1 MCLMFWD
8 SKAESAANQGA
19 QRLKDMHSLIKCD
32 NVSLYYLLLND
43 DSLLVLCRLP
53 IHDESGTARMA
64 MYPLKAVHSGF
75 MVGCDRLEC
84 LAPEMEGFTNPTK
97 FVSMTYHDDSE
108 PVYRSLGDEGGGEGE
123 GGGKSFG
130 GDVVRLPPAECVE
143 NLDGS
148 ANFTIYSSMLPI
160 KTRDELAKLT
170 MQQQIDYNHAMSKRC
185 MDAMIDG
192 MIGKQ
197 LDLTYMFDL
206 RPGTQVPTVESEI
219 DFRDQLLPNLRP
231 GCDML
236 VCLPPIIDTG
246 ASPEPNWGYSK
257 GGAFN
262 VAFHFKQD
270 ALMAEVPLLGLVH
283 NVEQG
288 LVDEKTGEEKTTTTV
303 EDNFYLYTN
312 RLIKEGAWVH
322 GNTGFAWKDRLAYH
336 NIHSDDEKD
345 AILKAY
351 PNTETSEYGG
361 TIHAD
366 WTQYAAALQKFQV
379 SQALQMRRKLQKVVT
394 NMGLG
399 DITNFEDVGDA
410 HAFRSN
416 IMEPCIVNL
425 KGEAFPNDAVSMH
438 VREFDPDVNA
448 TEVTAKREERIG
460 PTAKYERGDYNREGD
475 ILHAAGDLEET
486 PRYGMGNVHD
496 YEEPWRHGPGAA
508 QYRST
513 VVTPEMSQDEQD
525 APYRSLGAGSEPMDH
540 DGAAS
545 QERGVKRK
553 EAGSG
558 ASMVDAV
565 FNKLLLT
572 RAIGN

>member
-8 SKAESAANQGA
+8 SKAESAANLGA
-19 QRLKDMHSLIKCD
+19 QRLKDMHSTINCD

-53 IHDESGTARMA
+53 IYDPSGTARMA

-84 LAPEMEGFTNPTK
+84 LAPEMEGFTKPTN

-108 PVYRSLGDEGGGEGE
+108 PVYRSCMGGGCAK

-130 GDVVRLPPAECVE
+130 GCVRLPPAECVE

-160 KTRDELAKLT
+160 KTRDELDKLT
-170 MQQQIDYNHAMSKRC
+170 VQQKIDYNHAMSQRC
-185 MDAMIDG
+185 MEAMIDG
-192 MIGKQ
+192 MIRKQ

-206 RPGTQVPTVESEI
+206 RDGTQVPTVESEI

-236 VCLPPIIDTG
+236 VCLPPIINTG
-246 ASPEPNWGYSK
+246 ASPEPNWGNSK

-262 VAFHFKQD
+262 VAFHFEQST
-270 ALMAEVPLLGLVH
+270 LMAEVPLLGLVH

-288 LVDEKTGEEKTTTTV
+288 LVDEETGKEKTTTTV
-303 EDNFYLYTN
+303 EDNFYMYTN
-312 RLIKEGAWVH
+312 RRIKEGAWVH

-336 NIHSDDEKD
+336 NIHSDEDRD
-345 AILKAY
+345 AILKTY
-351 PNTETSEYGG
+351 PNTQTSEYGG
-361 TIHAD
+361 TYHPD
-366 WTQYAAALQKFQV
+366 WTQYEAALKKFQV
-379 SQALQMRRKLQKVVT
+379 SQALQMRRKLQSVVT
-394 NMGLG
+394 NMGMK
-399 DITNFEDVGDA
+399 DIMNFEDVGDA
-410 HAFRSN
+410 HAFRSE

-425 KGEAFPNDAVSMH
+425 KGEAFPNDAVSMN
-438 VREFDPDVNA
+438 VREFDRDVNA
-448 TEVTAKREERIG
+448 TEVTAKRLPRIG
-460 PTAKYERGDYNREGD
+460 PTAKYERGDYDREGD
-475 ILHAAGDLEET
+475 MLYAHEPEA
-486 PRYGMGNVHD
+486 PRYGMGSYDGEHSAPYWD
-496 YEEPWRHGPGAA
+496 GEHSRY
-508 QYRST
+508 QST

-525 APYRSLGAGSEPMDH
+525 APYRSLAAGSEPMDH

-558 ASMVDAV
+558 ASVVDAV
-565 FNKLLLT
+565 FNKLILT

>member
-19 QRLKDMHSLIKCD
+19 QKLKDMHSLIKCD

-53 IHDESGTARMA
+53 IHDESGSARMA

-84 LAPEMEGFTNPTK
+84 LAPEMEGFTKPTE

-108 PVYRSLGDEGGGEGE
+108 PVYRSCAGGGCAK
-123 GGGKSFG
+123 GGGQSFG
-130 GDVVRLPPAECVE
+130 GDVRLPPAECVE

-160 KTRDELAKLT
+160 KTRDELDKLT
-170 MQQQIDYNHAMSKRC
+170 NDQRIAYNHAMSQRC
-185 MDAMIDG
+185 MEAMIDG
-192 MIGKQ
+192 MIKKQ

-206 RPGTQVPTVESEI
+206 RDGTQVPTVESEI

-246 ASPEPNWGYSK
+246 ASPVPNWGNSK

-262 VAFHFKQD
+262 VAFHFEQS

-288 LVDEKTGEEKTTTTV
+288 LVDEETGEEKTTTIV
-303 EDNFYLYTN
+303 DENFYMYTN
-312 RLIKEGAWVH
+312 RRIKDGAYVH
-322 GNTGFAWKDRLAYH
+322 GNTGFAWKDRQAYH
-336 NIHSDDEKD
+336 NIHTDADRD

-351 PNTETSEYGG
+351 PNTQTSEYGG
-361 TIHAD
+361 TFHPD
-366 WTQYAAALQKFQV
+366 WTQYEAALKKFQV
-379 SQALQMRRKLQKVVT
+379 SQALQMRRKLQSVVT
-394 NMGLG
+394 NMGMN
-399 DITNFEDVGDA
+399 DIMNFEDVGDA
-410 HAFRSN
+410 HAFRSQ

-425 KGEAFPNDAVSMH
+425 KGEAFPNDAVS
-438 VREFDPDVNA
+438 VFVPEFDPDVNA
-448 TEVTAKREERIG
+448 ATVTAKRLPRLG
-460 PTAKYERGDYNREGD
+460 PTAKYERGDYDREGD
-475 ILHAAGDLEET
+475 LLSGHEPEAS
-486 PRYGMGNVHD
+486 RYGMRSVDN
-496 YEEPWRHGPGAA
+496 YEEPWRQGPGAA

-558 ASMVDAV
+558 ASVVDAV
-565 FNKLLLT
+565 FEKLILT